1 MSENKSSNVEGS
13 QETFIS
19 AGDAPRSLAIA
30 KGGITTGH
38 HFANLM
44 SALMA
49 DLIEGRITPGV
60 GNATCN
66 AGGKLLKVVEMQAKY
81 GQVGK
86 GQVKTL
92 NLTGPMEPVPAG
104 S

>member
-1 MSENKSSNVEGS
+1 MAAKKQGTTEAGEEGFVGSGATPKSLG
-13 QETFIS
+13 
-19 AGDAPRSLAIA
+19 IA
-30 KGGITTGH
+30 RDGITTGH
-38 HFANLM
+38 QFASLM

-60 GNATCN
+60 GNAACN

-92 NLTGPMEPVPAG
+92 YLTGPTTGV
-104 S
+104 